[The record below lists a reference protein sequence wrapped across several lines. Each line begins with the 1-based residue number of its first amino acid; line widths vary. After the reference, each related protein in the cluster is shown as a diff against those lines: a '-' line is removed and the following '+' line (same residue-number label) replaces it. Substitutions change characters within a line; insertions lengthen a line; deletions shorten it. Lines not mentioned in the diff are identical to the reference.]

1 MEEPKILILD
11 EPFDALDKKSNET
24 LKVYL
29 DDFIKKTGKI
39 ETSFEKKENIKKTTK
54 LVKIDEDL
62 HKELKIY
69 SALNGT
75 NIKDN
80 TEQAIREFLEKYK
93 GHL

>member
-1 MEEPKILILD
+1 M
-11 EPFDALDKKSNET
+11 
-24 LKVYL
+24 
-29 DDFIKKTGKI
+29 IKKEGSVAKF
-39 ETSFEKKENIKKTTK
+39 SKKTTK
-54 LVKIDEDL
+54 LVKIYEDL

-80 TEQAIREFLEKYK
+80 IEQAIREFLEKYK

>member
-1 MEEPKILILD
+1 MVDLIMG
-11 EPFDALDKKSNET
+11 
-24 LKVYL
+24 L
-29 DDFIKKTGKI
+29 DDF
-39 ETSFEKKENIKKTTK
+39 IKKTTK